1 MQPGLGG
8 DGRMRPDGMT
18 AGAEAPGLIALRDP
32 DRLRSGTGDGPP
44 DPGIRHLLED
54 AEESKGEIFKVGRSA
69 PGPGEGRPRAD
80 EVIIFSAGLALG
92 LKRQRW
98 G

>member
-1 MQPGLGG
+1 
-8 DGRMRPDGMT
+8 MRPDGMT
-18 AGAEAPGLIALRDP
+18 AGAETPGLIALRDP
-32 DRLRSGTGDGPP
+32 GRLRPGTGDGPL

-54 AEESKGEIFKVGRSA
+54 AEESKGEIFKVSRNA
-69 PGPGEGRPRAD
+69 PRPGEGRPHAD
-80 EVIIFSAGLALG
+80 ELIIFSAGLALG

>member
-1 MQPGLGG
+1 
-8 DGRMRPDGMT
+8 MRPDGMT
-18 AGAEAPGLIALRDP
+18 AGAETPGLIALHDP
-32 DRLRSGTGDGPP
+32 DCLRSGTGDGPL

-54 AEESKGEIFKVGRSA
+54 AEESKGKIFKVGRNA
-69 PGPGEGRPRAD
+69 PRPGERRPRVD